1 MSDKVIEIR
10 SNITSSVIRFEAL
23 EEERKKR
30 EEEER
35 KERWAREEAERK
47 RMREEWA
54 AKHPNMEKYTYCS
67 AYNFETFNY
76 EYGGYCKIHFY
87 EWSNIDSEP
96 IFFKYYPYL
105 YKFLDDCGIIL
116 NVNDNSLIRAS
127 STCFITCAPGTKNL
141 IVDTNYDSFREKFE
155 EAKKAAQLVEIL
167 AAVPDVA

>member
-35 KERWAREEAERK
+35 KERWAREEEERK
-47 RMREEWA
+47 RIREEWQ

-96 IFFKYYPYL
+96 IIFRHYPYL

-116 NVNDNSLIRAS
+116 NINDNTLIRAAS
-127 STCFITCAPGTKNL
+127 NCFITCVPGKKDL
-141 IVDTNYDSFREKFE
+141 IVDTNYDNFREKFE

-167 AAVPDVA
+167 SAVPDVS

>member
-116 NVNDNSLIRAS
+116 NVNDNTLIRAA

-155 EAKKAAQLVEIL
+155 EAKKAAQLVDIL

>member
-47 RMREEWA
+47 RIREEWQ
-54 AKHPNMEKYTYCS
+54 AKHPNLEKYTYCS

-87 EWSNIDSEP
+87 EWSNINSEP
-96 IFFKYYPYL
+96 IIFHHYPYL

-116 NVNDNSLIRAS
+116 NINDNTLIRAA

>member
-47 RMREEWA
+47 RIREEWA

-87 EWSNIDSEP
+87 EWSDINSCP
-96 IFFKYYPYL
+96 LKFNKYGWF
-105 YKFLDDCGIIL
+105 YKFLDESGLWIQGDV
-116 NVNDNSLIRAS
+116 NVRMKSFPH
-127 STCFITCAPGTKNL
+127 TFITCKPGSKDL
-141 IVDTNYDSFREKFE
+141 IVCNSYEELKREFHLAE
-155 EAKKAAQLVEIL
+155 NTAKVLAVVPEI
-167 AAVPDVA
+167 

>member
-116 NVNDNSLIRAS
+116 NANDNSLIRAA

-167 AAVPDVA
+167 AAVPDVS

>member
-116 NVNDNSLIRAS
+116 NVNDNTLIRAA

>member
-1 MSDKVIEIR
+1 MSDNIIEIR
-10 SNITSSVIRFEAL
+10 SNITSSIIRFEAL

-35 KERWAREEAERK
+35 KAKWEREEAERK
-47 RMREEWA
+47 RIREEWQ

-67 AYNFETFNY
+67 QYNFDTFNY

-87 EWSNIDSEP
+87 EWSNINSEP
-96 IFFKYYPYL
+96 IVFKYYPYL

-116 NVNDNSLIRAS
+116 NVNDNTMIRAS
-127 STCFITCAPGTKNL
+127 STCFITCVPGKKDL
-141 IVDTNYDSFREKFE
+141 IVDTNYDNFREKFE

-167 AAVPDVA
+167 SAVPDVS